1 MLNLVSKWQILHKV
15 CITLR
20 SQLACPLDSFNIKIC
35 YATRVYFDIWELSP
49 QTTKISRRI
58 FEKKSMP
65 QPACPMC
72 LRTFL

>member
-1 MLNLVSKWQILHKV
+1 MLNLLSKWQILHKV

-58 FEKKSMP
+58 FEKN
-65 QPACPMC
+65 QC
-72 LRTFL
+72 LNLHGQCVSERFL